1 MQQAI
6 YPRRPV
12 GVSIIAVLVGIEA
25 VILLFLAIISLFLVV
40 LPGWTAST
48 GGGPTGARIV
58 ALVVGLLF
66 LLFGAVSFFLAYGL
80 WTLKRWAFLWVVI
93 VEGASVIFGMVG
105 FLLGSQGGRS
115 IWSLIIPIAILLYFL
130 LDSRVR
136 AAFRV

>member
-6 YPRRPV
+6 SPRRPF
-12 GVSIIAVLVGIEA
+12 GVTVIAILVGIQA
-25 VILLFLAIISLFLVV
+25 LLLLFLGIVSLFLVV

-80 WTLKRWAFLWVVI
+80 WTLKRWAFMWVVI
-93 VEGASVIFGMVG
+93 VEGASVIFGLVG
-105 FLLGSQGGRS
+105 LFSSDGNRS
-115 IWSLIIPIAILLYFL
+115 IGSFILPIIILLYFL
-130 LDSRVR
+130 LDRNVR
-136 AAFRV
+136 AAFRI

>member
-6 YPRRPV
+6 PSKRPL
-12 GVSIIAVLVGIEA
+12 GVTIISVLVGIQA

-40 LPGWTAST
+40 LPGWTASA

-58 ALVVGLLF
+58 ALGVGLLF
-66 LLFGAVSFFLAYGL
+66 LLLGLASCFLIYGL
-80 WTLKRWAFLWVVI
+80 WTLKRWAFMWVVI

-105 FLLGSQGGRS
+105 FFSVDGSRS
-115 IWSLIIPIAILLYFL
+115 IGGLILPIIILLYFL
-130 LDSRVR
+130 LDRNVR